1 MGVYNYFMGVF
12 MKKLF
17 VVITAIVFLL
27 AGCDDDPK
35 DKEPNPYPDGV
46 YPFEVSGVGHTQE
59 GRIFTITWAN
69 PTDKGF
75 SRAQIEMF
83 YFATMENLEFLEY
96 SSVTGKDPSALFTYD
111 FNLGKDSFSFETGA
125 VNDRYVI
132 IKCVD
137 KFGNISEG
145 VKYEFSYVSWL

>member
-46 YPFEVSGVGHTQE
+46 YPFEVTGVGHTQE
-59 GRIFTITWAN
+59 NYNNFTVTWTPPA
-69 PTDKGF
+69 DKGF
-75 SRAQIEMF
+75 TKVQVELYGDLERGGKF
-83 YFATMENLEFLEY
+83 YY
-96 SSVTGKDPSALFTYD
+96 SSVTGKATDLWDRNADNFVM
-111 FNLGKDSFSFETGA
+111 GKNTFSYTTFSPE
-125 VNDRYVI
+125 DKRVI
-132 IKCVD
+132 IKSVD

-145 VKYEFSYVSWL
+145 VTYEYSWVY